1 MAHIW
6 RIFGAQVAGIWRVFG
21 GYLAGSWR
29 VFGGQVAGSWAG
41 VWAGTWAGIWAR
53 IWRVFCVYLAPTVAP
68 IVAASRAASQTPLV
82 LGCLHCY
89 LGTHLPDG
97 GAVLRLRQVM
107 LRVAVANAFCGE
119 VLGRVIKPMH
129 GVVRFCIDRL
139 PPFDFRIH
147 VFFHTQTLF
156 ETYYKSYRILHPKRI
171 GNVFCKIYII
181 LKLA

>member
-1 MAHIW
+1 M
-6 RIFGAQVAGIWRVFG
+6 AGIWRAGG
-21 GYLAGSWR
+21 GYLGGRLGGHVGRHLGARLAG
-29 VFGGQVAGSWAG
+29 
-41 VWAGTWAGIWAR
+41 
-53 IWRVFCVYLAPTVAP
+53 VFCVYLAPIVAP
-68 IVAASRAASQTPLV
+68 TVAASRAASQTPLV

-129 GVVRFCIDRL
+129 GVVRFCIDRT
-139 PPFDFRIH
+139 PPFDLRIH

-156 ETYYKSYRILHPKRI
+156 ETYYKSYRLLYPKRI
-171 GNVFCKIYII
+171 GNVFCKIA
-181 LKLA
+181 LFGPM